1 MGSISWTMKQILEN
15 WRKYTE
21 DTPREVLSEL
31 GLANKE
37 KQTQYD
43 EFIKEASKATGVP
56 FALIKAVILAE
67 SNFNP
72 NARTRAHGSPHKN
85 DHALGLMQILE
96 SGFRENEWML
106 YSGEEV
112 VGKNRYNP
120 KINIMTGAKHLKKYI
135 NKFWNQKP
143 YMPGVYGIIA
153 YNAGPA
159 KLKGWIKKREKQTG
173 KKGSFRVPQDVKFTE
188 TKGYVMKVIK
198 YYKMYK
204 SASPESIEEEAK
216 SKSQQRFMG
225 MVHKCKTEGDCAS
238 AEIEKTADS
247 MKSKD
252 VKDFAKT
259 KHKGLPN
266 KVKKK

>member
-1 MGSISWTMKQILEN
+1 MKQILEN

-21 DTPREVLSEL
+21 DSKREVLSEL
-31 GLANKE
+31 RLASKE
-37 KQTQYD
+37 KQAQYD
-43 EFIKEASKATGVP
+43 EYIKEASKVTGVP

-72 NARTRAHGSPHKN
+72 KARTRAGGSPYEN

-106 YSGEEV
+106 YDGEEV
-112 VGKNRYNP
+112 VGDDRYDP
-120 KINIMTGAKHLKKYI
+120 EINIMTGAKHLKKYI
-135 NKFWNQKP
+135 NKYWNREP
-143 YMPGVYGIIA
+143 DIPGVYGIIA

-159 KLKGWIKKREKQTG
+159 RLDKWIERRERKAG
-173 KKGSFRVPQDVKFTE
+173 RGSFRVPQDVGFTE
-188 TKGYVMKVIK
+188 TKKYVMRVIK
-198 YYKMYK
+198 YWDMYRGI
-204 SASPESIEEEAK
+204 PESIEEEAK

>member
-1 MGSISWTMKQILEN
+1 MKQILEN
-15 WRKYTE
+15 RRKYTE
-21 DTPREVLSEL
+21 DSKREVLSEL
-31 GLANKE
+31 RLASKE
-37 KQTQYD
+37 KQAQYD
-43 EFIKEASKATGVP
+43 EYIKEASKVTGVP

-72 NARTRAHGSPHKN
+72 KAVSSAG
-85 DHALGLMQILE
+85 AQGLMQMMPNSWRDEEQLVDGKIVPEKQRFDPRTNILA
-96 SGFRENEWML
+96 
-106 YSGEEV
+106 
-112 VGKNRYNP
+112 
-120 KINIMTGAKHLKKYI
+120 GAKHLKNYI
-135 NKFWNQKP
+135 NKYWNREP
-143 YMPGVYGIIA
+143 DIPGVYGIIA

-159 KLKGWIKKREKQTG
+159 KLNLWIKRREKKAG
-173 KKGSFRVPQDVKFTE
+173 IGSFRVPQDVGFTE
-188 TKGYVMKVIK
+188 TKKYVMRVIK
-198 YYKMYK
+198 YWDMYRGI
-204 SASPESIEEEAK
+204 PESIEEEAK